1 MDRQA
6 RKLKEDQ
13 KADASDNGSDAGSDD
28 ELGSEVKGDHVSDS
42 RIDGKPRC
50 ENCCTTA
57 TAQFHHTNKG
67 MLCSACY
74 SYWRRTGTMK
84 SNASKRAAPASGSG
98 GDSGHAAHSRPVL
111 AKQQKR
117 KPPKGMYVD
126 KCDLLQLATGTQ
138 ATGEAILNANDQQ
151 IISLKRQVQ
160 NNKQMISQMKHRIS
174 QEVGSTDFS
183 AVPEV
188 SKRS

>member
-13 KADASDNGSDAGSDD
+13 KGDGSDNGSEGGSDD
-28 ELGSEVKGDHVSDS
+28 EVDSGPKGDHVSES
-42 RIDGKPRC
+42 RVEGKPRC

-84 SNASKRAAPASGSG
+84 SNASKRAAAATAAAG
-98 GDSGHAAHSRPVL
+98 GDSGLAPHSARPVL

-126 KCDLLQLATGTQ
+126 KADLLQLANGTPG
-138 ATGEAILNANDQQ
+138 TGEAILNANDQQ
-151 IISLKRQVQ
+151 IIALKRQVQ
-160 NNKQMISQMKHRIS
+160 NNKQMISQMKHKIA
-174 QEVGSTDFS
+174 QEIGSTDFT

-188 SKRS
+188 SI